1 MFRTALTAAMAF
13 RVPQPFLASASR
25 WKRVA
30 FAVLLSGVLSC
41 LPTRG
46 QTAGLDCPIL
56 SPGAV
61 PILLPDLQVK
71 LVTFANS
78 VDIANE
84 INDLIN
90 KLRIEKPNIS
100 YGELTNA
107 VIAVY

>member
-1 MFRTALTAAMAF
+1 
-13 RVPQPFLASASR
+13 
-25 WKRVA
+25 
-30 FAVLLSGVLSC
+30 
-41 LPTRG
+41 
-46 QTAGLDCPIL
+46 
-56 SPGAV
+56 
-61 PILLPDLQVK
+61 LQVK